1 MRVQRIEKLMQMLT
15 ENKDD
20 IFALY
25 ALGMEFEGMNQPDEA
40 IKYFNKVLQ
49 LEPTKVS
56 VYYRLGIILQ
66 QKGKDDEA
74 LSILKTGLILLKDSK
89 DQKTKNEFQS
99 LIEEIEF

>member
-1 MRVQRIEKLMQMLT
+1 MQLLG

-20 IFALY
+20 TFALY

-40 IKYFNKVLQ
+40 IKYFNKVL
-49 LEPTKVS
+49 LLDPTKVS

-66 QKGKDDEA
+66 QKGLDEEA
-74 LSILKTGLILLKDSK
+74 LKILKSGLSLLKESK
-89 DQKTKNEFQS
+89 DQKTKNEFLS

>member
-1 MRVQRIEKLMQMLT
+1 MRVQRIEKLMQLLS

-49 LEPTKVS
+49 LDPTKIS

-66 QKGKDDEA
+66 QKGMDAEA
-74 LSILKTGLILLKDSK
+74 LKLLKTGLQLANQGKDER
-89 DQKTKNEFQS
+89 TKNEFLS